1 MIFWGCILLF
11 ILVALVCYICD
22 KNYAEIS
29 TVLSGV
35 IAALLGICICIMLI
49 CIIVENVNVEGNI
62 ESLNQEREVLS
73 YQLDNDVYDNDN
85 DIGKQKLYED
95 ITRWNANLAYAKN
108 AQRDFWVG
116 IFYANIYDEIDY
128 IYLPSVESR

>member
-95 ITRWNANLAYAKN
+95 ITRLNENLAYAKN

-116 IFYANIYDEIDY
+116 FFYANIYDEID
-128 IYLPSVESR
+128 